1 MSIALSDPSAPV
13 VALRSVSKQYADG
26 QAAVH
31 ALREV
36 TLDIARGD
44 FVALVGPSGSGKT
57 TLMNLIGAL
66 DRPTA
71 GEVVVGGDTL
81 ARADAQQLS
90 ALRLHRIGF
99 VFQDYNLM
107 PVLTALENVELVLL
121 LQGVPAAERRRRA
134 TEALALLGLADHLHR
149 RPGALSGGQQ
159 QRVAIAR
166 ALAGDPLL
174 ILADEPTA
182 NLDSDTGQALLAS
195 MLELNRTR
203 GTTFVLAT
211 HDPMVMRHAARIVRM
226 KDGRIE
232 SDAAV
237 DARDGR

>member
-1 MSIALSDPSAPV
+1 MSTTALDPAAPV
-13 VALRSVSKQYADG
+13 VALRRVSKQYADG

-31 ALREV
+31 ALREI

-66 DRPTA
+66 DRPSA
-71 GEVVVGGDTL
+71 GEVRVGGDAL
-81 ARADAQQLS
+81 AQATAQQLS

-107 PVLTALENVELVLL
+107 PVLSALENVELVLL

-182 NLDSDTGQALLAS
+182 NLDSDTGQALIAS

-211 HDPMVMRHAARIVRM
+211 HDPMVMRQAARIVRM

-232 SDAAV
+232 SDA
-237 DARDGR
+237 RDGGA

>member
-1 MSIALSDPSAPV
+1 MADAPTLDPAAPV
-13 VALRSVSKQYADG
+13 VALRGVSKQYADG

-31 ALREV
+31 ALREI

-66 DRPTA
+66 DRPSA
-71 GEVVVGGDTL
+71 GEVTVGGDAL

-121 LQGVPAAERRRRA
+121 LQGVAAAERRRRA
-134 TEALALLGLADHLHR
+134 TEALTLLGLAEHLHR

-182 NLDSDTGQALLAS
+182 NLDSDTGQALIAS
-195 MLELNRTR
+195 MLELNRAR

-211 HDPMVMRHAARIVRM
+211 HDPMVMSHAARIVRM

-232 SDAAV
+232 SDA
-237 DARDGR
+237 RDGR